1 MAGRSPAPVLKYV
14 LRIGA
19 VVSLSGLAMLLVTTQ
34 ALAYGP
40 VQGNSTASVI
50 PTSAGAGQ
58 QVRFTATFR
67 DQFNQ
72 PVSPPVVATFFQMSG
87 PVGCSVSLAQ
97 NSATTD
103 VNGQVSTL
111 ATLPLSCPGQYVL
124 ASAAAGVTVSAAV
137 TETGGFAD
145 TTALQQAVPVGLAGT
160 WPNGLMA
167 LGLLLVVVGLLGYRF
182 RRRAQADE
190 PVDEPAWPTRREP
203 AETRRE
209 R

>member
-1 MAGRSPAPVLKYV
+1 LVLKQL
-14 LRIGA
+14 LRISA
-19 VVSLSGLAMLLVTTQ
+19 VISLLGLAMLLVTTQ

-40 VQGNSTASVI
+40 VQGNSTASVS
-50 PTSAGAGQ
+50 PTSAGPGQ

-87 PVGCSVSLAQ
+87 PGGCSVSFAQ

-145 TTALQQAVPVGLAGT
+145 TTALPQVASSGLGSTWGT
-160 WPNGLMA
+160 GLMA
-167 LGLLLVVVGLLGYRF
+167 LGLLLLVVGLLGYRF
-182 RRRAQADE
+182 RRPAHSDDAAVE
-190 PVDEPAWPTRREP
+190 PSWPIH
-203 AETRRE
+203 E
-209 R
+209 RVGTHRDR

>member
-1 MAGRSPAPVLKYV
+1 
-14 LRIGA
+14 
-19 VVSLSGLAMLLVTTQ
+19 
-34 ALAYGP
+34 
-40 VQGNSTASVI
+40 
-50 PTSAGAGQ
+50 
-58 QVRFTATFR
+58 
-67 DQFNQ
+67 
-72 PVSPPVVATFFQMSG
+72 
-87 PVGCSVSLAQ
+87 LAQ

>member
-1 MAGRSPAPVLKYV
+1 LVLKHV
-14 LRIGA
+14 VRIGA
-19 VVSLSGLAMLLVTTQ
+19 VVSLAGLTMLLVTTQ

-40 VQGNSTASVI
+40 VQGNSTAFVV
-50 PTSAGAGQ
+50 PTSAGPGQ

-87 PVGCSVSLAQ
+87 PAGCSVTFAQ
-97 NSATTD
+97 TSATTD
-103 VNGQVSTL
+103 VNGQVSVL
-111 ATLPLSCPGQYVL
+111 VTLPQNCPGQYVL
-124 ASAAAGVTVSAAV
+124 AAAAAGVTVSAAV

-145 TTALQQAVPVGLAGT
+145 TTALQQAVPVGLVST

-190 PVDEPAWPTRREP
+190 PVEEPAWPTRGEP